1 VPDVMERSLHSK
13 FKLRLKIVE
22 FRSGTRLLVTLNS
35 VPIAMSESPSYRLR
49 CLIEGESVVFT
60 VPVAGSA
67 EVGELKELIRRRREK
82 DTLKD
87 VGSDILEL
95 WKVSAIDESR

>member
-1 VPDVMERSLHSK
+1 
-13 FKLRLKIVE
+13 
-22 FRSGTRLLVTLNS
+22 
-35 VPIAMSESPSYRLR
+35 
-49 CLIEGESVVFT
+49 VVFT